1 MFDYRISAAPTT
13 YIIDRD
19 GKIVAAW
26 TGFSE
31 DDETIPAT
39 LKKLGLE

>member
-1 MFDYRISAAPTT
+1 MRDYHISAAPTT
-13 YIIDRD
+13 YIVDRE

-26 TGFSE
+26 VGF
-31 DDETIPAT
+31 DPKDENIPAT